1 MEARAT
7 SRTSSDYQQSSP
19 PPEPAARQTAP
30 DSGERSSLSGQG
42 SYLNVP
48 RVIFGTSGSGTRSLA
63 EITFRAGFFMGT
75 RLTQARDSE
84 DLIQFFEKWINRY
97 VAHTRWL
104 KAALDGQMIHV
115 DPPSSEM
122 EEDFSRAIDG
132 HRAALPHKSARWGWK
147 GPRGMYVLPFL
158 HRRYPEMRAVH
169 LIRDGRDMAYSKNQ
183 HELRHSEAALDGD
196 FRSLPE
202 PVHSI
207 MIWSRLNLATA
218 RYGETQMPE
227 RYLRVKFEDL
237 CSDPTVTV
245 GRILEFFGAD
255 IADEEVRKMAEAV
268 ISPPLTSHRWRARSA
283 RELKPVLD
291 EGAAALQH
299 FGYL

>member
-1 MEARAT
+1 
-7 SRTSSDYQQSSP
+7 
-19 PPEPAARQTAP
+19 
-30 DSGERSSLSGQG
+30 
-42 SYLNVP
+42 
-48 RVIFGTSGSGTRSLA
+48 
-63 EITFRAGFFMGT
+63 MGT

-84 DLIQFFEKWINRY
+84 DLIHFFEKWINRY
-97 VAHTRWL
+97 VSHTGWL
-104 KAALDGQMIHV
+104 EAAVTGRAIQA
-115 DPPSSEM
+115 DPPSAEM
-122 EEDFSRAIDG
+122 EQDFAQAIDG
-132 HRAALPHKSARWGWK
+132 HRAGLSDKSAPWGWK

-158 HRRYPEMRAVH
+158 NQRYPEMRAVH

-183 HELRHSEAALDGD
+183 HELRHSEAALDGN

-202 PVHSI
+202 PVHSM

-218 RYGETQMPE
+218 RYGETCMPE

-237 CSDPTVTV
+237 CSDPASTVC
-245 GRILEFFGAD
+245 RILEFFGSGAVNED
-255 IADEEVRKMAEAV
+255 VREIADA
-268 ISPPLTSHRWRARSA
+268 INPPLTSHRWRARDA

>member
-1 MEARAT
+1 
-7 SRTSSDYQQSSP
+7 
-19 PPEPAARQTAP
+19 
-30 DSGERSSLSGQG
+30 
-42 SYLNVP
+42 
-48 RVIFGTSGSGTRSLA
+48 
-63 EITFRAGFFMGT
+63 MGT

-84 DLIQFFEKWINRY
+84 DLIGFFERWINPY
-97 VAHTRWL
+97 VSHTGWL
-104 KAALDGQMIHV
+104 KAAVAGDTVQP
-115 DPPSSEM
+115 DPPSPEM
-122 EEDFSRAIDG
+122 EQDFTRAIEG
-132 HRAALPHKSARWGWK
+132 HRAALPDKSAPWGWK

-158 HRRYPEMRAVH
+158 HGRYPAMRAVH

-202 PVHSI
+202 PVHSM

-227 RYLRVKFEDL
+227 QYLRVKFEDL
-237 CSDPTVTV
+237 CSDPVSTV
-245 GRILEFFGAD
+245 GRILEFFGTD
-255 IADEEVRKMAEAV
+255 VISEDVREIADT
-268 ISPPLTSHRWRARSA
+268 INPPLTSHRWRARDA

-299 FGYL
+299 FGYLT